1 MLGAGSFGS
10 SGSGASIRQIDLDA
24 PAGQLVRD
32 EPRAEGR
39 SRGGAAELLS
49 AVLERFGGS
58 DDAVARQ
65 EVARIHS
72 LIEIARYTDLRA
84 KAAVERGGR
93 PGPEV
98 SVGKLAAS
106 HLLETMR
113 ETLFRLCGPHATL
126 WGDDA
131 PLDRKRVVWGK
142 GGAVRLESG

>member
-1 MLGAGSFGS
+1 MRVAGSVGS
-10 SGSGASIRQIDLDA
+10 AGSGASIRQIDLDA

-93 PGPEV
+93 PGP
-98 SVGKLAAS
+98 
-106 HLLETMR
+106 
-113 ETLFRLCGPHATL
+113 
-126 WGDDA
+126 
-131 PLDRKRVVWGK
+131 DRKSVV
-142 GGAVRLESG
+142 